1 MSSSYLQSTEMHIDT
16 PRQRP
21 VLLRLQV
28 LLDDAMAVSRAINDN
43 TFEDVQPLSGE
54 SYRFISDQLKEIDH
68 ILLRA
73 SHG

>member
-1 MSSSYLQSTEMHIDT
+1 
-16 PRQRP
+16 
-21 VLLRLQV
+21 
-28 LLDDAMAVSRAINDN
+28 MAVSRAINDN

>member
-16 PRQRP
+16 PMQRP

-28 LLDDAMAVSRAINDN
+28 LLDDALAVACAIDDN

-54 SYRFISDQLKEIDH
+54 AYRFISNQLKEIEH
-68 ILLRA
+68 ILFLA
-73 SHG
+73 SNG

>member
-1 MSSSYLQSTEMHIDT
+1 MHIDT

-28 LLDDAMAVSRAINDN
+28 LLDDVMAVSRAIDDN

-54 SYRFISDQLKEIDH
+54 AYRFISDQLKEIDH
-68 ILLRA
+68 ILFLA
-73 SHG
+73 SNG

>member
-1 MSSSYLQSTEMHIDT
+1 MHIDT

-54 SYRFISDQLKEIDH
+54 AYRFISDQLKEIDY

>member
-1 MSSSYLQSTEMHIDT
+1 MHIDT

-73 SHG
+73 YHG

>member
-1 MSSSYLQSTEMHIDT
+1 M
-16 PRQRP
+16 
-21 VLLRLQV
+21 LRLQV

-54 SYRFISDQLKEIDH
+54 AYRFISDQLKETDY

>member
-1 MSSSYLQSTEMHIDT
+1 MSSSSLQSIEMHIDT